1 MKTLELD
8 KARKPL
14 AEYARRVKRE
24 PVIVTVDG
32 KPLAAL
38 IGLGGADM
46 ETVSL
51 SNRPRFLDLI
61 ERSRA
66 SIKTRGGISV
76 EEMRHRLKKT
86 KRTGRLK

>member
-8 KARKPL
+8 EATKTL
-14 AEYARRVKRE
+14 AEYAKKVSKE
-24 PVIVTVDG
+24 PVIVTSDG

-51 SNRPRFLDLI
+51 SNNPKFLDLI

-66 SIKTRGGISV
+66 RVKAEGGISV
-76 EEMRHRLKKT
+76 EEMRHRLKKP
-86 KRTGRLK
+86 KKSVRGR